1 MKDSQVDTTE
11 YHVIRDDIAG
21 KQLVGIKYEPIFPY
35 FVGKEYSKE
44 MCWTVIDDEYVGTD
58 AGTMIVHQA
67 PSHGEDDMRVAI
79 RWGTIDKKG
88 TGLPQFVDDDGR
100 YVDDVSD
107 FKGMRAKTEADP
119 LIRKFLKQKGI
130 LISDKEEPHTYPY
143 CWRSDTP
150 LIYKAIPCWFVEV
163 ERFRDN
169 LVNCNNKTSWVPA
182 FVKEKRFHNWLCQT
196 RDWNVSRNRF
206 WGTPIPIWI
215 SEDGEEQ
222 VCIGSIAELK
232 AHMKDSK
239 DIKDIHRH
247 FIDDIEIPSKKR
259 PGTFLKRVDEVFDCW
274 FESGAMPYGQL
285 HYPFENKEL
294 FEKGF
299 PAEFV
304 AEGLD
309 QTRGWFYT
317 LMVLGSHL
325 FDQPP
330 FKNLICNGLI
340 LAEDGQKMSK
350 SKKNYPDPMSV
361 VSRHGADA
369 VRMYMCNSP
378 AVRAE
383 PLRFVESGV
392 KDVVKEVFL
401 KWYNAYRFLIMESF
415 RYEATMGG
423 KWTPNFSLLTRTT
436 NKVDMWILA
445 KCNELLKFFAGEMDS
460 YRLYTV
466 VPRLVEFWE
475 ELTNWYV
482 KLNRDRMRCSTP
494 EDEPEAMLS
503 LTVLYSCLL
512 DVTILFAPVTP
523 FIADFIYL
531 NLRNALP
538 DGHEKK
544 KECVHFVMMPEYN
557 ENLLNPEV
565 LDAVKSMQKIVETG
579 RLLRA
584 RKQITNKTPLKS
596 MKVAFKIFNE
606 KDKIKLSNVIA
617 LKSYIKDELNIDGDV
632 DIQEY
637 EAAKPQE
644 KWSLK
649 LKSKRGP
656 TKKKVSKIGVEAV
669 QRVLDEKDEDFILA
683 HKGTDKNTGQPV
695 LSQEKTIKMSF
706 PNPLF
711 GSGEKEPEFI
721 NYDLTA
727 QDVEMACD
735 VSFDAGFIGNIKRDM
750 LEFETDADKNM
761 VLLDFTPDPELQG
774 KATSREVTS
783 RIQKLCKEALLKPD
797 DPVELILFTVH
808 SELRN
813 TLMSKK

>member
-1 MKDSQVDTTE
+1 
-11 YHVIRDDIAG
+11 
-21 KQLVGIKYEPIFPY
+21 
-35 FVGKEYSKE
+35 
-44 MCWTVIDDEYVGTD
+44 
-58 AGTMIVHQA
+58 
-67 PSHGEDDMRVAI
+67 
-79 RWGTIDKKG
+79 
-88 TGLPQFVDDDGR
+88 
-100 YVDDVSD
+100 
-107 FKGMRAKTEADP
+107 
-119 LIRKFLKQKGI
+119 
-130 LISDKEEPHTYPY
+130 
-143 CWRSDTP
+143 
-150 LIYKAIPCWFVEV
+150 
-163 ERFRDN
+163 
-169 LVNCNNKTSWVPA
+169 
-182 FVKEKRFHNWLCQT
+182 
-196 RDWNVSRNRF
+196 
-206 WGTPIPIWI
+206 
-215 SEDGEEQ
+215 
-222 VCIGSIAELK
+222 
-232 AHMKDSK
+232 
-239 DIKDIHRH
+239 
-247 FIDDIEIPSKKR
+247 
-259 PGTFLKRVDEVFDCW
+259 
-274 FESGAMPYGQL
+274 
-285 HYPFENKEL
+285 
-294 FEKGF
+294 
-299 PAEFV
+299 
-304 AEGLD
+304 
-309 QTRGWFYT
+309 
-317 LMVLGSHL
+317 
-325 FDQPP
+325 
-330 FKNLICNGLI
+330 
-340 LAEDGQKMSK
+340 
-350 SKKNYPDPMSV
+350 
-361 VSRHGADA
+361 
-369 VRMYMCNSP
+369 
-378 AVRAE
+378 
-383 PLRFVESGV
+383 
-392 KDVVKEVFL
+392 
-401 KWYNAYRFLIMESF
+401 
-415 RYEATMGG
+415 
-423 KWTPNFSLLTRTT
+423 
-436 NKVDMWILA
+436 
-445 KCNELLKFFAGEMDS
+445 
-460 YRLYTV
+460 
-466 VPRLVEFWE
+466 
-475 ELTNWYV
+475 
-482 KLNRDRMRCSTP
+482 
-494 EDEPEAMLS
+494 
-503 LTVLYSCLL
+503 
-512 DVTILFAPVTP
+512 
-523 FIADFIYL
+523 
-531 NLRNALP
+531 
-538 DGHEKK
+538 
-544 KECVHFVMMPEYN
+544 VHFVMMPEYN

-565 LDAVKSMQKIVETG
+565 LDAVKSMQQIVETG

>member
-1 MKDSQVDTTE
+1 
-11 YHVIRDDIAG
+11 
-21 KQLVGIKYEPIFPY
+21 
-35 FVGKEYSKE
+35 
-44 MCWTVIDDEYVGTD
+44 
-58 AGTMIVHQA
+58 
-67 PSHGEDDMRVAI
+67 
-79 RWGTIDKKG
+79 
-88 TGLPQFVDDDGR
+88 
-100 YVDDVSD
+100 
-107 FKGMRAKTEADP
+107 
-119 LIRKFLKQKGI
+119 
-130 LISDKEEPHTYPY
+130 
-143 CWRSDTP
+143 
-150 LIYKAIPCWFVEV
+150 
-163 ERFRDN
+163 
-169 LVNCNNKTSWVPA
+169 
-182 FVKEKRFHNWLCQT
+182 
-196 RDWNVSRNRF
+196 
-206 WGTPIPIWI
+206 
-215 SEDGEEQ
+215 
-222 VCIGSIAELK
+222 
-232 AHMKDSK
+232 
-239 DIKDIHRH
+239 
-247 FIDDIEIPSKKR
+247 
-259 PGTFLKRVDEVFDCW
+259 
-274 FESGAMPYGQL
+274 
-285 HYPFENKEL
+285 
-294 FEKGF
+294 
-299 PAEFV
+299 
-304 AEGLD
+304 
-309 QTRGWFYT
+309 
-317 LMVLGSHL
+317 
-325 FDQPP
+325 
-330 FKNLICNGLI
+330 
-340 LAEDGQKMSK
+340 
-350 SKKNYPDPMSV
+350 
-361 VSRHGADA
+361 
-369 VRMYMCNSP
+369 
-378 AVRAE
+378 
-383 PLRFVESGV
+383 
-392 KDVVKEVFL
+392 
-401 KWYNAYRFLIMESF
+401 
-415 RYEATMGG
+415 
-423 KWTPNFSLLTRTT
+423 
-436 NKVDMWILA
+436 
-445 KCNELLKFFAGEMDS
+445 
-460 YRLYTV
+460 

-565 LDAVKSMQKIVETG
+565 LDAVKSMQQIVETG

-649 LKSKRGP
+649 LKAKRGP